1 MSDNVNA
8 PSPDSGPNT
17 PKSCRGPRRRAAF
30 IVVLIVAAGLTGA
43 AITSAFSRGPGFG
56 PGFGHG
62 FGPGHWH
69 GGMMG
74 ESFDPAQAEDR
85 ADRMVR
91 HMAIELDATDA
102 QQDKLRAVVKAAVK
116 DLIPLREKAQ
126 SARLRARELL
136 TQPTVDRAEIEKFR
150 TEQVALAD
158 TFTKRVSQAI
168 GDAAEILTPDQRRK
182 LNDHLPPMGGPRGHW
197 NR

>member
-1 MSDNVNA
+1 MSDNVNS
-8 PSPDSGPNT
+8 PGPDSGPNT
-17 PKSCRGPRRRAAF
+17 PKTCRGRKRGAALL
-30 IVVLIVAAGLTGA
+30 VVLVVAAGLTGA

-62 FGPGHWH
+62 H

-74 ESFDPAQAEDR
+74 ESFDPARAEDH

-91 HMAIELDATDA
+91 HMGIELDATDA
-102 QQDKLRAVVKAAVK
+102 QQDKLRAVAKAAVK
-116 DLIPLREKAQ
+116 DLIPLREKVQ
-126 SARLRARELL
+126 SARLKARELL

-158 TFTKRVSQAI
+158 TFSKRVSQAVA
-168 GDAAEILTPDQRRK
+168 DAADILTPDQRRK
-182 LNDHLPPMGGPRGHW
+182 LNDRLPPMGGPGHPW

>member
-1 MSDNVNA
+1 MSDNVNTTGPDAA
-8 PSPDSGPNT
+8 PASR
-17 PKSCRGPRRRAAF
+17 PKSCRGRGRGAAL
-30 IVVLIVAAGLTGA
+30 IVVLVLVAGLTGA
-43 AITSAFSRGPGFG
+43 AITRAFSHG

-74 ESFDPAQAEDR
+74 GSFDPAQAEDR

-91 HMAIELDATDA
+91 HVAIELDATDA

-126 SARLRARELL
+126 SARLKARELL
-136 TQPTVDRAEIEKFR
+136 TQPTIDRAEIEKFR

-182 LNDHLPPMGGPRGHW
+182 LSDRLPPMGGPGRPW

>member
-1 MSDNVNA
+1 MSDTMNSPA
-8 PSPDSGPNT
+8 PNSGPNT
-17 PKSCRGPRRRAAF
+17 PKSCRGRGRAAAF
-30 IVVLIVAAGLTGA
+30 IVVLVLVAGLTGA
-43 AITSAFSRGPGFG
+43 AITRAFSQG

-74 ESFDPAQAEDR
+74 GGFDPARAEDR

-102 QQDKLRAVVKAAVK
+102 QQDKLRAVVKATVK

-126 SARLRARELL
+126 SARLRARGLC
-136 TQPTVDRAEIEKFR
+136 TRRTIDRAEIEKLR

-158 TFTKRVSQAI
+158 TFTKRVSQAV
-168 GDAAEILTPDQRRK
+168 GDAAEILTPEQRRK
-182 LNDHLPPMGGPRGHW
+182 LSDRLPPMGGPGHPW